1 MNKERSPMN
10 RIVARGA
17 RALATAVVMLALSA
31 ATVAAHSQTVDPNG
45 DGLGFTKPISN
56 AWAQAHCN
64 AASPLIVADRSD
76 GVVAF
81 NPAAALPC
89 PLVPNPGGEI
99 HGD

>member
-1 MNKERSPMN
+1 MN
-10 RIVARGA
+10 IVRATRTITRA
-17 RALATAVVMLALSA
+17 ASIATILLALAAGSA
-31 ATVAAHSQTVDPNG
+31 SAHQLTVDPNG
-45 DGLGFTKPISN
+45 NGDGFTRPISR

-64 AASPLIVADRSD
+64 AESPSIVADRSN

-81 NPAAALPC
+81 PPGTSLPC